1 MAEITIGHEQYEL
14 PVGMTYEEIAKKHQA
29 SFPDPIALVIADG
42 KIQELFKK
50 VEGDCKLSFLIF
62 KLYTQTLFYPC
73 KT

>member
-50 VEGDCKLSFLIF
+50 VEGDC
-62 KLYTQTLFYPC
+62 
-73 KT
+73 